1 MFKKIAMLSL
11 LLTGCQLN
19 NDFLP
24 FYSIIPDSVTDSG
37 IFKVVTGNNKEKQI
51 ILCGLNNIDQ
61 QYLKTLLNKGDQ
73 MINLNIVKE
82 TNKEILA
89 EVFIPISEEEEIA
102 VNGEL
107 LLAGKAKYNG
117 DNQCDNSSLYQ
128 GFEQQAKEQKL
139 GLWQ

>member
-1 MFKKIAMLSL
+1 MFKKIGILSL
-11 LLTGCQLN
+11 LLTGCQL

-37 IFKVVTGNNKEKQI
+37 IFQVLTGNNKEKQI

-89 EVFIPISEEEEIA
+89 EVFIPR
-102 VNGEL
+102 NGENCY
-107 LLAGKAKYNG
+107 KT
-117 DNQCDNSSLYQ
+117 
-128 GFEQQAKEQKL
+128 
-139 GLWQ
+139 